1 MGLIKA
7 YTRQKAK
14 LKVQILEALLFILRQ
29 LLAES
34 SFRDTRGRGYL
45 QFDDAYG
52 LFISFFDK

>member
-14 LKVQILEALLFILRQ
+14 LKVQILEELLFILRQ